1 VVSDDKSDMMD
12 DLALLGCFSGALPRY
27 NLPSKEKSRIISHER
42 YHAASGTGRISWEF
56 AKLPPGSRIKRQR
69 LIAA

>member
-27 NLPSKEKSRIISHER
+27 NLPSKEKSRIISHDVITQLQER
-42 YHAASGTGRISWEF
+42 GEFPGNF